1 MHRSPRPPPPKTRE
15 ENRRM
20 HACKK
25 KDGKKQ
31 KKKQSGRHVKMLAPR
46 CNEHVH
52 SRLKRWHTRVH
63 SQGYFTE
70 EGGGLNAITDKS
82 SSFEDYLCDLQ
93 FNCQAKDFVRTQSS
107 SNVTLTQLQCFFFCF
122 FFPDLRKTL
131 MFPFTVAGFFFF

>member
-1 MHRSPRPPPPKTRE
+1 MHRSPRPPPPQTRE

-31 KKKQSGRHVKMLAPR
+31 KKTKRATRKNVGPR

-63 SQGYFTE
+63 SQGYFT

-107 SNVTLTQLQCFFFCF
+107 SNVTLMQLQCFFVLLF
-122 FFPDLRKTL
+122 FRISEKL
-131 MFPFTVAGFFFF
+131 